1 MTEEYEYNGFK
12 YLMDYSL
19 PESNIK
25 ISHNK
30 QIPEYLFKFYSI
42 NEFSVDALIKSYIY
56 ASHPF
61 ELNDIMDS
69 SPFLLYTSKPLSLD
83 VYEKFFSHFRSKEE
97 IIKIWENDSNKE
109 NKCRDYLTHIYSV
122 TSNLIGVIS
131 LTAKENNLL
140 MWPHYAQEKGIQLK
154 LRTSNLINSI
164 TENVENEKGEF
175 LGLNPINYC
184 QKLNPIDVHP
194 YKTFFVPIA
203 YATNVKSNMWEY
215 EDEWRILVSKHD
227 MGVPHSKSGL
237 NIIPDH
243 IGNKENRKISYSKE
257 IVEEIC
263 LGFNFIVARDFNIK
277 RINDLEF
284 EAQPIKGKYNYEN
297 YIKLLTYI
305 SDNLSDRLFYSGVK
319 YELDDEQK
327 LFLIRTKEKLEIKK
341 INDEI
346 FHFTRTNNIIRL
358 LE

>member
-1 MTEEYEYNGFK
+1 
-12 YLMDYSL
+12 
-19 PESNIK
+19 
-25 ISHNK
+25 
-30 QIPEYLFKFYSI
+30 
-42 NEFSVDALIKSYIY
+42 
-56 ASHPF
+56 
-61 ELNDIMDS
+61 MDS

-109 NKCRDYLTHIYSV
+109 NKCRDYLTQMYSV
-122 TSNLIGVIS
+122 AFNLIGVIS

-164 TENVENEKGEF
+164 TENIENEKGEF

-194 YKTFFVPIA
+194 YKTFFLPIS

-215 EDEWRILVSKHD
+215 EDEWRILVSKND

-284 EAQPIKGKYNYEN
+284 EAQPLKGKYNYEN

-341 INDEI
+341 INDET